1 MIIPTELVD
10 NLRSKK
16 VILFTGA
23 GVSMNLG
30 LPSWS
35 RLIAHMA
42 NDLGFEAEEFEKKG
56 NFLELAEYYQLEKG
70 SLASLVEWMDANFHH
85 DDIKVENCNI
95 FKQIVE
101 LNFKQIYTTNYDNW
115 IEKAYEYYN
124 KPYDKITGIYDFSKT
139 KLSLSLKRYLH
150 PISTAGLKNDL
161 TPIFLAKTSFK

>member
-95 FKQIVE
+95 FKINNAILGCFIQ
-101 LNFKQIYTTNYDNW
+101 LNLFLIHGVLMINFTTHYD
-115 IEKAYEYYN
+115 
-124 KPYDKITGIYDFSKT
+124 S
-139 KLSLSLKRYLH
+139 
-150 PISTAGLKNDL
+150 
-161 TPIFLAKTSFK
+161 